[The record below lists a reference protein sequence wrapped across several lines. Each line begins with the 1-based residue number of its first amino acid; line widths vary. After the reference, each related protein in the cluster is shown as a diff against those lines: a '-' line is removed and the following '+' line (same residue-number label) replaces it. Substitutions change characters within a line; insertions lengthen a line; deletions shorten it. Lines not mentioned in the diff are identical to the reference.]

1 MTSIAQ
7 RFPAL
12 RYRDFRLL
20 WFGQIVS
27 ISGSQMQ
34 NVAIAYEIYQR
45 TGSEAMLGMLGLAR
59 VIPIVIFSLVGGAV
73 ADGYP
78 RRGIMMLTQG
88 TMMVGAVALGMASTY
103 DVSSPAIILSLT
115 ALTAAAGAFNGPAQ
129 QALMP
134 NLVSAAHFPNAVSL
148 STIVFQFAMI
158 VGPSLSGL
166 VIAGSSVATVYWIN
180 AATFL
185 AVLAALLAM
194 RVREVATGAPRP
206 SVGSVI
212 EGLRFVKRTRII
224 WSTMLLDF
232 FATFFATATALLPVF
247 AKEVLKVGPEG
258 LGLLYAAEAVGS
270 LVAGLLLSLVGDFR
284 HKGAILLYAVAIYGA
299 ATLAYGFST
308 SFFLSLFLLGLVGA
322 GDSVSTVIRQTI
334 RQLTTPDKVRGR
346 MTSVNMIFFMGG
358 PQLGNLEAGLVA
370 ALIGAPMAVVTGGA
384 AVLILVALTAW
395 RYPVLRRYD

>member
-1 MTSIAQ
+1 
-7 RFPAL
+7 
-12 RYRDFRLL
+12 
-20 WFGQIVS
+20 
-27 ISGSQMQ
+27 MQ

>member
-88 TMMVGAVALGMASTY
+88 TMMVGAIALGMASTY

-247 AKEVLKVGPEG
+247 AKEILKVGPEG

-270 LVAGLLLSLVGDFR
+270 LVAGLLLSFVGDFR

-334 RQLTTPDKVRGR
+334 RQLRTPDKVRGR

-384 AVLILVALTAW
+384 AVLILVALMAW
-395 RYPVLRRYD
+395 RYPVLRRYS